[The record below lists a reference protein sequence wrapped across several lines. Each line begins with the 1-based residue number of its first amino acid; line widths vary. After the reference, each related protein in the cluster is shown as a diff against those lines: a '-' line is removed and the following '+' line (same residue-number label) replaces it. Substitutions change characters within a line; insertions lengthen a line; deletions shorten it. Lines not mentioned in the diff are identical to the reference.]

1 MTVVTN
7 AGPLI
12 ALARIRQLPL
22 LPALYG
28 EVVMPP
34 AVREEVLQSDARREG
49 TATLQRAEWL
59 QTRSVSDRIAVALL
73 RDRLDAGE
81 SEAIVL
87 ALQLDADVVLM
98 DEARGRRVA
107 AARGIV
113 LTGTLGTLLLAKEEG
128 LIDRVAPHLARL
140 QEEGFYMSETLY
152 EKVLKRARET
162 QH

>member
-28 EVVMPP
+28 EVIMPS
-34 AVREEVLQSDARREG
+34 AVRDEVLDTDERREG
-49 TATLQRAEWL
+49 TAMLQEAEWL
-59 QTRSVSDRIAVALL
+59 HTHSVSDRIAVALL
-73 RDRLDAGE
+73 RERLDAGE
-81 SEAIVL
+81 SETIVL

-107 AARGIV
+107 AARGIAV
-113 LTGTLGTLLLAKEEG
+113 TGTLGTLLLANEKG

-140 QEEGFYMSETLY
+140 QDEGFYMSTTLY
-152 EKVLKRARET
+152 EKVLKRAGEA
-162 QH
+162 